1 MTRHSEISMPVPVA
15 LSCPGESV
23 VADAAG
29 IGMETSQSDDNETRI
44 RIFKEIARPALAE
57 EAA

>member
-1 MTRHSEISMPVPVA
+1 MTEHSEISMPVPVA

-29 IGMETSQSDDNETRI
+29 IGMETSQSDEYAPTIPTPRYHQQ
-44 RIFKEIARPALAE
+44 RLLE
-57 EAA
+57 